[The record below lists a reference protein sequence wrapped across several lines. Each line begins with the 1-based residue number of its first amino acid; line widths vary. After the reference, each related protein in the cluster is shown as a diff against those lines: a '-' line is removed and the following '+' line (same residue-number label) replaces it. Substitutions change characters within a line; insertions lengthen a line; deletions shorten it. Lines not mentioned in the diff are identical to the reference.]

1 MIAIFFRNDMLLTRE
16 KTDSYTFPFILQK
29 IFSHMRYFNCVVGNK
44 LKCGE
49 RVQDASGLIK
59 SKLQVLLGPWTTIL
73 KLDL

>member
-1 MIAIFFRNDMLLTRE
+1 
-16 KTDSYTFPFILQK
+16 
-29 IFSHMRYFNCVVGNK
+29 MRYFNCVVGNK

-73 KLDL
+73 KLDP